1 MFITWILW
9 TIVVFYI
16 GHKAGYVRAHYVVSQ
31 ECEKLGKFFVGDKVY
46 ECVKITSKKEEATQS
61 EKEVSSETKE

>member
-16 GHKAGYVRAHYVVSQ
+16 GHKFGYVRAHYVVSQ
-31 ECEKLGKFFVGDKVY
+31 ECEKLGKFFVGNKIY
-46 ECVKITSKKEEATQS
+46 ECVNITSKSAENKPP
-61 EKEVSSETKE
+61 EKEANSESKE